1 MTNIQFADAE
11 MRSISTYTLLEYQ
24 DDMQDP
30 TFLYE
35 LE

>member
-24 DDMQDP
+24 VDMKV
-30 TFLYE
+30 LYI
-35 LE
+35 L